1 MQYISLLCHKVA
13 VIHISLTKRLFPDIK
28 FFRFAPS
35 ILSSP
40 LFQHLSYDS
49 MICFVFAR
57 SLQER
62 VLREVQP
69 VCPQQ
74 AALVLSVVV
83 GVLHECSDNGLMTFC
98 SNKFSGSDVSSILLW
113 RELVLISSKC
123 SFFFSLSRDFC
134 GSERK
139 YFSPYLPG
147 PHSLY
152 ALNPSKWIVNSTANG
167 FFFYS

>member
-1 MQYISLLCHKVA
+1 
-13 VIHISLTKRLFPDIK
+13 
-28 FFRFAPS
+28 
-35 ILSSP
+35 
-40 LFQHLSYDS
+40 
-49 MICFVFAR
+49 MICFIFAR

-62 VLREVQP
+62 ILWEVQP

-113 RELVLISSKC
+113 RELVLISPKC

-134 GSERK
+134 SSERK

-152 ALNPSKWIVNSTANG
+152 ALNPSNWIVNSTANW
-167 FFFYS
+167 FFSFTVKWKCINHHRCWTNFILFFTTPNKQRFWKQRFNLA